1 MKRSP
6 FSAVLALLVVSC
18 GSSFS
23 SSDETPAPPGDPNN
37 PVDPGSTAPPPP
49 PPPVVGAPP
58 VDELTEQFGLF
69 VVEGAKPDGLG
80 TRQDPSGSIANAV
93 NRAKANNRRVY
104 VCAGTYKEAFTI
116 VEGVS
121 VFGGYTCNGGWALG
135 GPRPKLEA
143 PTSPALQAR
152 NIKALTRFDG
162 FEVTAPD
169 GNDTERSSIGLIA
182 ENADGLSLSN
192 ISLTA
197 GKGANGKAGTTPAD
211 ASFQGNPN
219 GGEQHLEAAVE
230 PTLGTFTYTMVY
242 LPNPFPRG
250 GGAGGS
256 GTCSAGPAPGAGG
269 GGGGGAAY
277 VGANNPAL
285 GNFKFWELKAAAGAP
300 GGGTGAPGTDG
311 QDGAVGVASF
321 NAQGYAPGDGTAGL
335 NGGAGAGGAGG
346 AGVSTPSASP
356 AQNQNVHWFATSGGG
371 GGAGGCAGLAGTPG
385 TGGGASVAA
394 LVINSPELAFK
405 DATLTARAGGAG
417 GAGSLGSLPTAGG
430 AAGTSAVP
438 ATPGGRG
445 GVAGYSGSGAGGPS
459 IALAHVGAA
468 PKTTTVSY
476 AHGLGGSGVPEQ
488 TRRVLNA
495 VDQTMPATLDGKGS
509 DVEAL

>member
-1 MKRSP
+1 MMKSSP
-6 FSAVLALLVVSC
+6 LSVVLALAVASC
-18 GSSFS
+18 GTFSS
-23 SSDETPAPPGDPNN
+23 SSDETPAPPGDPSN

-121 VFGGYTCNGGWALG
+121 VFGGYTCNAGWALG

-197 GKGANGKAGTTPAD
+197 GKGANGKLGTTPAD

-219 GGEQHLEAAVE
+219 GADQLLEARVDAM
-230 PTLGTFTYTMVY
+230 LSAFTYTMVY
-242 LPNPFPRG
+242 LPNPFPRE

-256 GTCSAGPAPGAGG
+256 GTCSAGPAPGQGG
-269 GGGGGAAY
+269 KGGGGAAY
-277 VGANNPAL
+277 VGTTNGL
-285 GNFKFWELKAAAGAP
+285 GIKHWEPKAAAGAP
-300 GGGTGAPGTDG
+300 GAGTGAAGSDG
-311 QDGAVGVASF
+311 QNGAVGVGAF
-321 NAQGYAPGDGTAGL
+321 NAQGYTPGDGTAGT
-335 NGGAGAGGAGG
+335 GGGAGAAGAGGAGL
-346 AGVSTPSASP
+346 ASPTPSA
-356 AQNQNVHWFATSGGG
+356 ATQQNVHWWTTTGGG

-430 AAGTSAVP
+430 AAGISPVA

-459 IALAHVGAA
+459 IALAHVGAL
-468 PKTTTVSY
+468 PKTTAVSY